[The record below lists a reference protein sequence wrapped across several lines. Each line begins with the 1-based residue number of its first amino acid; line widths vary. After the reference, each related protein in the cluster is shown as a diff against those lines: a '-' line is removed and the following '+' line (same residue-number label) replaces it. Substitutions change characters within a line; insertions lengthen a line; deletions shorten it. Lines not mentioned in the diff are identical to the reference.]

1 MKITDRDRDEAIS
14 CAKMMGF
21 PFMAAEI
28 ADGVA
33 DESAL
38 VQAIARTR
46 LAAYEEA
53 ALVAETM
60 VVGKPAYVRE
70 DHRKPKIQS
79 LSRIA
84 IAQAIR
90 RLGEQ

>member
-1 MKITDRDRDEAIS
+1 MKITDRDRKEAIS

-53 ALVAETM
+53 AKVAEADSEYTSTT
-60 VVGKPAYVRE
+60 PFVRR
-70 DHRKPKIQS
+70 HI
-79 LSRIA
+79 

-90 RLGEQ
+90 QLGEQ